1 MSRPKL
7 PEPPKHL
14 DAAGAS
20 FWRDVQRQYA
30 ITDGPGLKL
39 LQLLCEHLDVAER
52 ARAQLA
58 AEGLTFTDRLGNV
71 RAHPA
76 AAIMRN
82 AAVTV
87 ARLTRELNLDI
98 EDGK

>member
-1 MSRPKL
+1 MTRPKL
-7 PEPPKHL
+7 PDPPQHL
-14 DAAGAS
+14 EAAGQA
-20 FWRDVQRQYA
+20 FWRDVQTQYGIA
-30 ITDGPGLKL
+30 DGPGLKL
-39 LQLLCEHLDVAER
+39 LTLMCEHLDVGER
-52 ARAQLA
+52 ARVQLA

-82 AAVTV
+82 AAITA
-87 ARLTRELNLDI
+87 ARLGRELNLSI